1 MAVPHSPWEQHSQKM
16 KLLRIHHSLHPLRQS
31 CFFLVL
37 WILWMMLTLKRFHV
51 LFFLALRFLLRKLI
65 RLWKKILERM
75 RAYAAAANEDYV
87 DEAES
92 TLNWDEKTQS
102 IQDWVKEKMQKA
114 QKQPKWEELDGRG
127 RVRRLYQQYI
137 RRRPDA
143 QGQTVREAMRQ
154 DNRLSPSVAGV
165 FSDLYER
172 ARYSD
177 HEVST
182 READDL
188 KKQL

>member
-1 MAVPHSPWEQHSQKM
+1 MEKVFYVVAI
-16 KLLRIHHSLHPLRQS
+16 LLAA
-31 CFFLVL
+31 
-37 WILWMMLTLKRFHV
+37 V

>member
-1 MAVPHSPWEQHSQKM
+1 M
-16 KLLRIHHSLHPLRQS
+16 
-31 CFFLVL
+31 
-37 WILWMMLTLKRFHV
+37 
-51 LFFLALRFLLRKLI
+51 
-65 RLWKKILERM
+65 RL
-75 RAYAAAANEDYV
+75 YAAAANEDYV

-137 RRRPDA
+137 RRKPEA
-143 QGQTVREAMRQ
+143 QGRTARETMLQ
-154 DNRLSPSVAGV
+154 DTRLSPSVAGK

-177 HEVST
+177 HDVSAQ
-182 READDL
+182 EADDL